1 MFIIE
6 YMSILETDDAL
17 LVIDENYL
25 KGGLG
30 GWMC

>member
-1 MFIIE
+1 MFMKK
-6 YMSILETDDAL
+6 YMSILETDDVL

-30 GWMC
+30 GWVC